1 MCQTYFA
8 SYGDDNTPYALG
20 DSIDDVIKSLEDDS
34 ITLFKWFQDNQMKA
48 NNDNYHLI
56 TSKRSCMN
64 LKIGNINI
72 ENSTCEK
79 LLGVEVD
86 NNLNFIEHLDGIIK
100 KAGRKVSALSRIFLF
115 MDLTKRRLL
124 MNSFFSSQFSYCP
137 LIWMCH
143 SRTVN
148 SKISK
153 THERCL
159 RIVYND
165 NKSSFKELLETDKSL
180 QIQIKILQILAIE
193 IFKVYRNISSAI
205 VRQLFQSR
213 NNDYNLRQFSQFELP
228 NVRRV
233 LCGTESISFLG
244 PKIWNIVPNEFKK
257 ETSLHAFKKL
267 IKKWEPENC
276 PCMLCKSYIEN
287 VGFYQDSNFFF

>member
-1 MCQTYFA
+1 
-8 SYGDDNTPYALG
+8 
-20 DSIDDVIKSLEDDS
+20 
-34 ITLFKWFQDNQMKA
+34 
-48 NNDNYHLI
+48 
-56 TSKRSCMN
+56 
-64 LKIGNINI
+64 
-72 ENSTCEK
+72 
-79 LLGVEVD
+79 
-86 NNLNFIEHLDGIIK
+86 
-100 KAGRKVSALSRIFLF
+100 
-115 MDLTKRRLL
+115 MDLTKRHIL

-228 NVRRV
+228 NVRSV
-233 LCGTESISFLG
+233 FCGTVSISFLG

-276 PCMLCKSYIEN
+276 PCRLCKYYIQS
-287 VGFYQDSNFFF
+287 VGFI